1 MTMAAILTVS
11 DTRNLDNDKSGQTI
25 ATALGTAE
33 ITVTQRLVVPDD
45 IVAIQSAFLQLE
57 LTEPDMIITN
67 GGTGIAQRDVTFDAL
82 EPLLPVTIPGFG
94 EHFRQISFTEIG
106 TRALASRALAG
117 FNVRDQLCFVLPG
130 STNACQ
136 TALQQL
142 ILPEWQHLLFE
153 RRK

>member
-1 MTMAAILTVS
+1 MTTAAILTVS

-25 ATALGTAE
+25 ATALTTAE

-57 LTEPDMIITN
+57 LTEPDLIITN

-117 FNVRDQLCFVLPG
+117 FNVRNQLCFVLPG

>member
-1 MTMAAILTVS
+1 MTTAAILTVS

-57 LTEPDMIITN
+57 LTEPDLIITN

>member
-1 MTMAAILTVS
+1 MTTATILTIS
-11 DTRNLDNDKSGQTI
+11 DTRTLTSDKSGQTI
-25 ATALGTAE
+25 AATLVAAGL
-33 ITVTQRLVVPDD
+33 TVSQRLVVPDD

-57 LTEPDMIITN
+57 QTAPDLIITN
-67 GGTGIAQRDVTFDAL
+67 GGTGIARRDVTFNAL

-94 EHFRQISFTEIG
+94 EQFRQISFAEIG
-106 TRALASRALAG
+106 THALASRALAG
-117 FNVRDQLCFVLPG
+117 FNVREQLCFVLPG

-142 ILPEWQHLLFE
+142 ILPELKHLLFE

>member
-57 LTEPDMIITN
+57 LTEPDLIITN

-94 EHFRQISFTEIG
+94 EH
-106 TRALASRALAG
+106 
-117 FNVRDQLCFVLPG
+117 
-130 STNACQ
+130 
-136 TALQQL
+136 
-142 ILPEWQHLLFE
+142 
-153 RRK
+153 

>member
-1 MTMAAILTVS
+1 MTTAAILTIS

-25 ATALGTAE
+25 ATALATAD
-33 ITVTQRLVVPDD
+33 VDVSQRLVVPDD
-45 IVAIQSAFLQLE
+45 IVAIQSAFLKLE
-57 LTEPDMIITN
+57 QTAPDLIITN
-67 GGTGIAQRDVTFDAL
+67 GGTGIARRDVTFTAL

-94 EHFRQISFTEIG
+94 EQFRQISFTEIG
-106 TRALASRALAG
+106 THALASRALAG
-117 FNVRDQLCFVLPG
+117 FNVREQLCFVLPG

-142 ILPEWQHLLFE
+142 ILPELNHLLFE

>member
-57 LTEPDMIITN
+57 LTEPDLIITN

>member
-1 MTMAAILTVS
+1 MTTAAILTVS